1 MTQLLA
7 LDEQVFSWLNQVY
20 THPWLD
26 AIMPWWRDKTSWAP
40 LYVLAAGGL
49 WWYYRQRGLVLLL
62 LIGLTVGLSD
72 QISSELIK
80 KSVQRDRPCRE
91 QSLVQPARVLV
102 GCGGGYSFPS
112 SHATNHFALATLLFL
127 SWGRKFRSWRWIL
140 LLWAAS
146 IAYGQVYVGVH
157 YPLDVSFGALLG
169 ATLGLLAYQL
179 YRRLKPDWTIPEFM
193 PEA

>member
-1 MTQLLA
+1 M
-7 LDEQVFSWLNQVY
+7 
-20 THPWLD
+20 
-26 AIMPWWRDKTSWAP
+26 
-40 LYVLAAGGL
+40 
-49 WWYYRQRGLVLLL
+49 
-62 LIGLTVGLSD
+62 
-72 QISSELIK
+72 
-80 KSVQRDRPCRE
+80 
-91 QSLVQPARVLV
+91 QPARVLV